1 MAIPSGIVS
10 ELFSVVQVVVVC
22 IQRLVDEQLR
32 ALTAAVKEDQHLK
45 ENFVAKLK
53 QAEDE
58 LSRKPARKRKR

>member
-1 MAIPSGIVS
+1 MDPDTIK
-10 ELFSVVQVVVVC
+10 
-22 IQRLVDEQLR
+22 RLIAVVDERVRVNVEHLR
-32 ALTAAVKEDQHLK
+32 SITAAVKEDQHLK

>member
-1 MAIPSGIVS
+1 MDPDTIK
-10 ELFSVVQVVVVC
+10 
-22 IQRLVDEQLR
+22 RLIAVIDERVRANMEQFR

-58 LSRKPARKRKR
+58 LSRKQTKKRKR

>member
-1 MAIPSGIVS
+1 MDPDTIKRLIA
-10 ELFSVVQVVVVC
+10 VVDERV
-22 IQRLVDEQLR
+22 RANLEQLR
-32 ALTAAVKEDQHLK
+32 ALSAAVKEDQHLK